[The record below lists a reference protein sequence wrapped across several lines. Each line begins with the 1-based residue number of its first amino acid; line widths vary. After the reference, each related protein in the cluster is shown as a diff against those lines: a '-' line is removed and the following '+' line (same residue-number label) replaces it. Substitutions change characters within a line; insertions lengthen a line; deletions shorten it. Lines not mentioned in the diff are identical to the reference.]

1 MNKTEKQEYIRNS
14 VRIQSNNR
22 GTIGSGMLYV
32 PKDGMYAYV
41 LTAAHVVNQEKD
53 SIQIQCYSDD
63 KDDGK
68 YTCSVDETMIY
79 IHESYTK
86 QKDKT
91 EVQYCDAAIVKIL
104 KRGWMQ
110 DRAFVY
116 YGIPQENLPV
126 FGCGY
131 SGANREEDIRQDY
144 ISIETTLRDVL
155 KDNHRMR
162 IRMEGD
168 FSLNHADRAEELRGI
183 SGTILFAQGQ
193 QKTVA
198 VGMICSTGVNNAP
211 FGMVNVIDMTGCCEI
226 LKKLGVDFEFYD
238 VELKKNEDK
247 KWMHLRISTNR
258 YFVGRDVELNVIQK
272 DLQRDKLVILSGIGG
287 IGKTELARYYAKQH
301 QAEYTC
307 AYEVPC
313 TVSILDGIAEHV
325 EINGLNRKKTING
338 LESNEQYGQRKLD
351 WILAQP
357 SSVLFIFDDASPED
371 PAWPRI
377 VTINQDKIVTSRWS
391 KENWKYQVEEIIA
404 LEGIRKQQCLFEQ
417 YLERN
422 LEKEEMPIFQ
432 DIVNLVNGHTLTL
445 QLIALQCNASDTTLE
460 EILESLK
467 LQGLCIEDENLFRY
481 KSTEKERN
489 MYGHIRTIWKLAALN
504 EEEEKVMQGLC
515 LLPEQGIT
523 RKEYQTLM
531 HLSNLNAI
539 NHLKR
544 QGWIQSYQIKGKT
557 WIYLHMVISEII
569 YWELYQKKTA
579 DIEELQRGV
588 LHELQ
593 DRNKEFLER
602 LRYISYGKYM
612 GTRLICS
619 LKAVQF
625 LNGLSMELENL
636 RELTDAINV
645 LNKAESYLKE
655 LNALNTLDAADCYN
669 NIAVVYQTGKNFQL
683 AYEYFE
689 KASVVYRSHL
699 KEFPEKYGLVLHNMA
714 RVNISWGKYQKAM
727 ALETKAEELIKNGRK
742 KRLGNVYDGMAVCYE
757 HEMYCAYE
765 TWRKD
770 PTNKK
775 LEEKIRYNMERKWE
789 YWDKAV
795 KTKEKYCPDLQSE
808 IMLSKA
814 NRACSDALLG
824 NYEEAQ
830 KDIQTVFEFYQR
842 TTKEDSIELGDV
854 YDKMCLIYEKSQEYH
869 QACRYGEY
877 AVHIFE
883 KYGKEYAIDLK
894 RAEDNLLLARAGL
907 QKQIESD
914 CVS

>member
-211 FGMVNVIDMTGCCEI
+211 FGMVNAIDMTGCCEI

-325 EINGLNRKKTING
+325 EINGLNRKKN
-338 LESNEQYGQRKLD
+338 NK
-351 WILAQP
+351 WI
-357 SSVLFIFDDASPED
+357 
-371 PAWPRI
+371 RI
-377 VTINQDKIVTSRWS
+377 K
-391 KENWKYQVEEIIA
+391 
-404 LEGIRKQQCLFEQ
+404 
-417 YLERN
+417 
-422 LEKEEMPIFQ
+422 
-432 DIVNLVNGHTLTL
+432 
-445 QLIALQCNASDTTLE
+445 
-460 EILESLK
+460 
-467 LQGLCIEDENLFRY
+467 
-481 KSTEKERN
+481 
-489 MYGHIRTIWKLAALN
+489 
-504 EEEEKVMQGLC
+504 
-515 LLPEQGIT
+515 
-523 RKEYQTLM
+523 
-531 HLSNLNAI
+531 
-539 NHLKR
+539 
-544 QGWIQSYQIKGKT
+544 
-557 WIYLHMVISEII
+557 
-569 YWELYQKKTA
+569 
-579 DIEELQRGV
+579 
-588 LHELQ
+588 
-593 DRNKEFLER
+593 
-602 LRYISYGKYM
+602 
-612 GTRLICS
+612 
-619 LKAVQF
+619 
-625 LNGLSMELENL
+625 
-636 RELTDAINV
+636 
-645 LNKAESYLKE
+645 
-655 LNALNTLDAADCYN
+655 
-669 NIAVVYQTGKNFQL
+669 
-683 AYEYFE
+683 
-689 KASVVYRSHL
+689 
-699 KEFPEKYGLVLHNMA
+699 
-714 RVNISWGKYQKAM
+714 
-727 ALETKAEELIKNGRK
+727 
-742 KRLGNVYDGMAVCYE
+742 
-757 HEMYCAYE
+757 
-765 TWRKD
+765 
-770 PTNKK
+770 
-775 LEEKIRYNMERKWE
+775 
-789 YWDKAV
+789 
-795 KTKEKYCPDLQSE
+795 
-808 IMLSKA
+808 
-814 NRACSDALLG
+814 
-824 NYEEAQ
+824 
-830 KDIQTVFEFYQR
+830 
-842 TTKEDSIELGDV
+842 
-854 YDKMCLIYEKSQEYH
+854 
-869 QACRYGEY
+869 
-877 AVHIFE
+877 
-883 KYGKEYAIDLK
+883 
-894 RAEDNLLLARAGL
+894 
-907 QKQIESD
+907 
-914 CVS
+914 